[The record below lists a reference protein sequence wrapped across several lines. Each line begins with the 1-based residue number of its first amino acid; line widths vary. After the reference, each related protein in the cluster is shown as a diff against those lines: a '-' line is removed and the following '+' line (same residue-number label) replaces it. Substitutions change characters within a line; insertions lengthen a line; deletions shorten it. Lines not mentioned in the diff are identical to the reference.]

1 MLSQSRAYVTKPFLR
16 ISLRG
21 EVEPSQDNMELG
33 YVIQHDTKES
43 VEVSKNTIDLLKGQN
58 RWDVI
63 LISIVTHYLRLLMYL
78 SATFSHLRH
87 LSSDK

>member
-33 YVIQHDTKES
+33 YVIQHDTKEC
-43 VEVSKNTIDLLKGQN
+43 VEVSENTIDLLKGQN
-58 RWDVI
+58 RRDVI
-63 LISIVTHYLRLLMYL
+63 LQRGSRLPPPP
-78 SATFSHLRH
+78 
-87 LSSDK
+87 